1 MRHAAHRAPKPKNR
15 RLRNLAAGI
24 GLTAAAATGIA
35 ITADQLTT
43 QPQDTA
49 WGAPDLDH
57 TTDVTP
63 ADTAWG

>member
-1 MRHAAHRAPKPKNR
+1 MSHAAHRAPKPKNP
-15 RLRNLAAGI
+15 RLRNLAAGLS
-24 GLTAAAATGIA
+24 LTAAAATGIA
-35 ITADQLTT
+35 ITVDQLAT

-57 TTDVTP
+57 LPAVTP